1 MKNDKNNVSNIG
13 FRFILNIF
21 KQKSIL
27 VVFFIST
34 FTFGQNIIP
43 QDAKVIYEKSSR
55 PCLAITVDPSTDL
68 LKDAWIDFIDK
79 NHDIKLKGNGF
90 LTNKDVLY
98 AENVVLN
105 HISSK
110 ALNFYTEIIEDEN
123 GATSMKVFAAF
134 GYDIFI
140 EKDTYP
146 NEYAALKKIMTTF
159 LNKYI
164 PEYYN
169 DQIED
174 AQDEVKDLT
183 KDKGKLDKSIAKNKK
198 KIDKMTDD
206 IEDMKK
212 ENLED
217 QNKLGDVES
226 KLKDKKEKL
235 ESLKGKLNG
244 L

>member
-1 MKNDKNNVSNIG
+1 MKKNDNSVSKLG
-13 FRFILNIF
+13 FRFILKNF

-27 VVFFIST
+27 AIFFIST
-34 FTFGQNIIP
+34 IAFGQNITP
-43 QDAKVIYEKSSR
+43 QDDKVIYEKNSR

-68 LKDAWIDFIDK
+68 LKDEWIDFIDK

-98 AENVVLN
+98 VENVVVTR
-105 HISSK
+105 ISTK
-110 ALNFYTEIIEDEN
+110 ALNFFTEIIEDEN
-123 GATSMKVFAAF
+123 GRTSMKVFAAF

-140 EKDTYP
+140 EKETYP
-146 NEYAALKKIMTTF
+146 TEYLELKKVMTTF

-169 DQIED
+169 GQIED
-174 AQDEVKDLT
+174 TQDEVDDLT

-198 KIDKMTDD
+198 KIDKMTED
-206 IEDMKK
+206 IDDMKK

-217 QNKLGDVES
+217 EAELVDVES
-226 KLKDKKEKL
+226 KLKSQKEKL
-235 ESLKGKLNG
+235 TSLRGKLNG